1 MEGSG
6 SLSKY
11 SSFSSIP
18 LLPVYY
24 EVTSTTAELASS
36 SSITSSNPVSFSS
49 YFSDSSAGSSYSR
62 LGYTSTCMV
71 YGFSAIELTRV
82 MSMLTNACYVKLLIW
97 RPSYDISFFCES

>member
-11 SSFSSIP
+11 SSFSSIS
-18 LLPVYY
+18 LLPIYF
-24 EVTSTTAELASS
+24 EVASTTAELASS
-36 SSITSSNPVSFSS
+36 SSITSSTSVSSSS
-49 YFSDSSAGSSYSR
+49 YSSSSR

-82 MSMLTNACYVKLLIW
+82 MSMLKNACYVKLLIW